1 MNAGAGG
8 SAYHATDGT
17 AYEVFLGRWTRRLAD
32 PLLDFARFPAAGR
45 LLDVGCGTGSL
56 ACAMAARWPARN
68 VVGIDIA
75 APYVAFARSQAR
87 FANLQFDLV
96 DAIRL
101 PYADASF
108 GGAAAQ
114 LVLNFVPNPIEVLH
128 EIQRVTVPGSP
139 VVAAVWDFRGGLVY
153 QRIFWDTAA
162 GFDPGA
168 AVARDKLFS
177 GTLALPDGLPR
188 LVRIRGARPSGANVH
203 HDSHGLRKFR
213 RLLEAAVRRP
223 RAGRDLPS
231 EPRAGPAC
239 ANRGSGRLG
248 LPLGRAG
255 WPAFACGNGVGG
267 AGRSEM
273 KAAGKRADFQPHLAR
288 CAHWCSDKV
297 RKMTAFPSATRAS
310 IRAITTL
317 SGYSRWG
324 QNSCS
329 PSTL

>member
-188 LVRIRGARPSGANVH
+188 LFESAGLDRVERTSITIRMDYANFDDYWKPLCGGQGPVGTYLASLAPDLRARIEEAVAWAYRSGAP
-203 HDSHGLRKFR
+203 DGPRSL
-213 RLLEAAVRRP
+213 AATAWAVR
-223 RAGRDLPS
+223 G
-231 EPRAGPAC
+231 E
-239 ANRGSGRLG
+239 
-248 LPLGRAG
+248 
-255 WPAFACGNGVGG
+255 
-267 AGRSEM
+267 
-273 KAAGKRADFQPHLAR
+273 
-288 CAHWCSDKV
+288 V
-297 RKMTAFPSATRAS
+297 R
-310 IRAITTL
+310 
-317 SGYSRWG
+317 
-324 QNSCS
+324 
-329 PSTL
+329 

>member
-1 MNAGAGG
+1 MCFNGAVEIDNA
-8 SAYHATDGT
+8 
-17 AYEVFLGRWTRRLAD
+17 LAD
-32 PLLDFARFPAAGR
+32 RGEGGASAAAAAGLGGNSGLTQRMIDFLDQQPCPAVGHAEQSRARRDRSSRADR
-45 LLDVGCGTGSL
+45 LQKRDL
-56 ACAMAARWPARN
+56 ARPN
-68 VVGIDIA
+68 VVSACEIDTNGKTWTGHGA
-75 APYVAFARSQAR
+75 LAPGNARSQAR

-188 LVRIRGARPSGANVH
+188 LFESAGLDRVERTSITIRMDYASFDDYWKPLCGGQGPVGTYLASLAPDLRARIEEAVAWAYRSGAP
-203 HDSHGLRKFR
+203 DGPRSL
-213 RLLEAAVRRP
+213 AATAWAVR
-223 RAGRDLPS
+223 G
-231 EPRAGPAC
+231 E
-239 ANRGSGRLG
+239 
-248 LPLGRAG
+248 
-255 WPAFACGNGVGG
+255 
-267 AGRSEM
+267 
-273 KAAGKRADFQPHLAR
+273 
-288 CAHWCSDKV
+288 V
-297 RKMTAFPSATRAS
+297 R
-310 IRAITTL
+310 
-317 SGYSRWG
+317 
-324 QNSCS
+324 
-329 PSTL
+329 